1 MTYVGQQ
8 PATTFDSGIQD
19 RFTGLTTNTVTLNHE
34 ISAEEDILV
43 VWNNI
48 VQDKNSYSVG
58 GTGNK
63 TVTLGGTLVSGD
75 VVTVY
80 YLNKVMQSV
89 NPTAGSVT
97 STTITDDI
105 ISGQTALGATPA
117 DTDELLVSDAG
128 VLKRVDYSHIKG
140 GDNKP
145 ILSVGLSS
153 SQTMSD
159 NTWTTI
165 VFQTEILDADGI
177 YNNST
182 GVATP
187 TAGTYLM
194 IFCANV
200 SGSNSDTL
208 EDAGVKFLIGGSVT
222 TAEQTLNRNGSGQ
235 SANLVTSYVMAFD
248 GSTTVACQAY
258 NNVSSG
264 TASVYG
270 GTSPRFGGTFQM
282 VKLIT

>member
-1 MTYVGQQ
+1 M
-8 PATTFDSGIQD
+8 S
-19 RFTGLTTNTVTLNHE
+19 TLKV
-34 ISAEEDILV
+34 DTIL
-43 VWNNI
+43 
-48 VQDKNSYSVG
+48 KRT
-58 GTGNK
+58 GTG
-63 TVTLGGTLVSGD
+63 TITLGQSGD
-75 VVTVY
+75 
-80 YLNKVMQSV
+80 
-89 NPTAGSVT
+89 
-97 STTITDDI
+97 TI
-105 ISGQTALGATPA
+105 ALGSG
-117 DTDELLVSDAG
+117 VSQTVA
-128 VLKRVDYSHIKG
+128 V
-140 GDNKP
+140 NTP

-165 VFQTEILDADGI
+165 VMDTEILDADGI
-177 YNNST
+177 YNSGT

>member
-1 MTYVGQQ
+1 MVSQLKVNEIIKQ
-8 PATTFDSGIQD
+8 SGSSI
-19 RFTGLTTNTVTLNHE
+19 TIGE
-34 ISAEEDILV
+34 
-43 VWNNI
+43 
-48 VQDKNSYSVG
+48 
-58 GTGNK
+58 
-63 TVTLGGTLVSGD
+63 SGD
-75 VVTVY
+75 TVSIPSGATF
-80 YLNKVMQSV
+80 NV
-89 NPTAGSVT
+89 AGSSVT
-97 STTITDDI
+97 
-105 ISGQTALGATPA
+105 A
-117 DTDELLVSDAG
+117 V
-128 VLKRVDYSHIKG
+128 
-140 GDNKP
+140 DNKP

-165 VFQTEILDADGI
+165 VMDTEILDADGI
-177 YNNST
+177 YNSGT

-200 SGSNSDTL
+200 SGSVADTMQ
-208 EDAGVKFLIGGSVT
+208 DAGVKFLIGGSVT
-222 TAEQTLNRNGSGQ
+222 TAEQTLNIAGSGK

-270 GTSPRFGGTFQM
+270 ATSPRFGGTFQM
-282 VKLIT
+282 VKLTT